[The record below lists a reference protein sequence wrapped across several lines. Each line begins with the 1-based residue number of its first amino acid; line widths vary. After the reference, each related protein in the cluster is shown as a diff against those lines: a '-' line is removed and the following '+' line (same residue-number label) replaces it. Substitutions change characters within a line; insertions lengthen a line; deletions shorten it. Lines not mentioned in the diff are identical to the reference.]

1 MMEISK
7 TIPETLKNKRV
18 TVLGMGISGIGAAR
32 LLHHLGAEVFLS
44 DIGEFPNIHDH
55 SIQLNNNNIP
65 FETGIHSK
73 RVFDS
78 DLIVVSPGI
87 GQDTV
92 VIQNALKND
101 IPIIGELELGSW
113 FTDAP
118 ILAVTGSNGK
128 TTTSKL
134 LESICQTDTV
144 HGVLAGNVGI
154 SFTQKVLEDLINPDS
169 KRIFILEISSFQ
181 TEFFI
186 HFSPYISI
194 FLNISTDHLNRHGT
208 IEAYLNAKIRLS
220 KNQDEN
226 SYVVYNEDDTR
237 IKNIFQNARM
247 KQIPFSLD
255 PKKSFRFGLNQT
267 RIIKKDHKSF
277 ITLNE
282 ISLIGKHNYSNIIA
296 AATAAHLLDIE
307 ESQISD
313 SIQNFHP
320 IPHRLEHFHTENGVK
335 YINDSKA
342 TNIDAVKCALDS
354 FNQHVILILGGL
366 FKGGFFEELLP
377 HTGNVN
383 AVIAYGEAQEL
394 INTALG
400 DAVRLYN
407 FDSLKQAVVLSRSI
421 ANPGD
426 IILLSPGCASF
437 DQFKNYEERGDCFK
451 NWVLAQI

>member
-1 MMEISK
+1 MDLSK
-7 TIPETLKNKRV
+7 TIPETLKNKKV
-18 TVLGMGISGIGAAR
+18 TVLGMGISGIGAAK

-44 DIGEFPNIHDH
+44 DIQEFPDTHDH
-55 SIQLNNNNIP
+55 SIQLNKINIP
-65 FETGIHSK
+65 FETGIHSE
-73 RVFDS
+73 RFLDS
-78 DLIVVSPGI
+78 ELIVVSPGI
-87 GQDTV
+87 GQNTD
-92 VIQNALKND
+92 VIQNVLNNG

-134 LESICQTDTV
+134 LEAICQTDTV
-144 HGVLAGNVGI
+144 HGVLAGNVGV
-154 SFTQKVLEDLINPDS
+154 SFSQKVLEDLINPDS
-169 KRIFILEISSFQ
+169 KRFFILEISSFQ

-186 HFSPYISI
+186 HFTPFVSI
-194 FLNISTDHLNRHGT
+194 FLNISPDHLNRHGT
-208 IEAYLNAKIRLS
+208 IDKYLNAKIKLS

-226 SYVVYNEDDTR
+226 TYVVYNKDDIR
-237 IKNIFQNARM
+237 IKNTFQNSYI
-247 KQIPFSLD
+247 KKIPFSLD
-255 PKKSFRFGLNQT
+255 PDQSFKFGLNET
-267 RIIKKDHKSF
+267 RIIKKDHKNF
-277 ITLNE
+277 INLNE

-296 AATAAHLLDIE
+296 AATTAHLLGIE
-307 ESQISD
+307 ESQISE
-313 SIQNFHP
+313 SIKNFHP
-320 IPHRLEHFHTENGVK
+320 IHHRMEHFHTENGVK

-354 FNQHVILILGGL
+354 FTQPVILILGGL
-366 FKGGFFEELLP
+366 FKGGHFEELLP

>member
-1 MMEISK
+1 MDISK
-7 TIPETLKNKRV
+7 TIPETLKNKKV
-18 TVLGMGISGIGAAR
+18 TVLGMGISGIGAAK

-44 DIGEFPNIHDH
+44 DIRELPDTHNH
-55 SIQLNNNNIP
+55 SVQLNKINIP
-65 FETGIHSK
+65 FETGIHSE
-73 RVFDS
+73 RCMDS
-78 DLIVVSPGI
+78 ELIVVSPGI
-87 GQDTV
+87 GQNTD
-92 VIQNALKND
+92 VIQNVLNNG

-154 SFTQKVLEDLINPDS
+154 SFSQKVLEDLINPDS
-169 KRIFILEISSFQ
+169 KRFFILEISSFQ

-186 HFSPYISI
+186 HFTPFVSI
-194 FLNISTDHLNRHGT
+194 FLNISPDHLNRHVT
-208 IEAYLNAKIRLS
+208 IDEYLNAKIKLS

-226 SYVVYNEDDTR
+226 TYVVYNEDDTR
-237 IKNIFQNARM
+237 IKNTFQNSHI
-247 KQIPFSLD
+247 KKIPFSLD
-255 PKKSFRFGLNQT
+255 PDQSFQFGLNET
-267 RIIKKDHKSF
+267 RIIKKDHKNF

-296 AATAAHLLDIE
+296 AATTAHLLGIE
-307 ESQISD
+307 ESRIAE
-313 SIQNFHP
+313 SIKNFHP
-320 IPHRLEHFHTENGVK
+320 IPHRMEHFYTENGVK

-354 FNQHVILILGGL
+354 FTQPVILILGGL
-366 FKGGFFEELLP
+366 FKGGHFEELLP
-377 HTGNVN
+377 HTGDVN

-394 INTALG
+394 INTALR
-400 DAVRLYN
+400 DSVRL
-407 FDSLKQAVVLSRSI
+407 FTSDSLKQAVALSHSI
-421 ANPGD
+421 AHPGD

-437 DQFKNYEERGDCFK
+437 DQFKNYEERGDFFK
-451 NWVLAQI
+451 KYVLEQI

>member
-1 MMEISK
+1 MDISK
-7 TIPETLKNKRV
+7 PIPETLKNKKV
-18 TVLGMGISGIGAAR
+18 TVLGMGISGIGAAK

-44 DIGEFPNIHDH
+44 DIRELPDTHNH
-55 SIQLNNNNIP
+55 SVQLNKINIP
-65 FETGIHSK
+65 FETGIHSE
-73 RVFDS
+73 RCMDS
-78 DLIVVSPGI
+78 ELIVVSPGI
-87 GQDTV
+87 GQNTD
-92 VIQNALKND
+92 VIQNVLNNG

-134 LESICQTDTV
+134 LEAICQTDTV

-154 SFTQKVLEDLINPDS
+154 SFSQKVLEDLINPDS
-169 KRIFILEISSFQ
+169 KRFFILEISSFQ

-186 HFSPYISI
+186 HFTPFVSI
-194 FLNISTDHLNRHGT
+194 FLNISPDHLNRHGT
-208 IEAYLNAKIRLS
+208 IDEYLNAKIKLS

-226 SYVVYNEDDTR
+226 TYVVYNEDDTR
-237 IKNIFQNARM
+237 IKNTFQNSHI
-247 KQIPFSLD
+247 KKIPFSLD
-255 PKKSFRFGLNQT
+255 PEQSFQFGLNET
-267 RIIKKDHKSF
+267 RIIKKDHKNF

-296 AATAAHLLDIE
+296 AATTAHLLGIE
-307 ESQISD
+307 ESRIAE
-313 SIQNFHP
+313 SIKNFHP
-320 IPHRLEHFHTENGVK
+320 IPHRMEHFHTENGVK

-354 FNQHVILILGGL
+354 FTQPVILILGGL
-366 FKGGFFEELLP
+366 FKGGHFEELLP

-383 AVIAYGEAQEL
+383 AVIAYGEAQGL
-394 INTALG
+394 INTALR
-400 DAVRLYN
+400 DSVRL
-407 FDSLKQAVVLSRSI
+407 FTSDSLKQAVALSHSI
-421 ANPGD
+421 AHPGD

-451 NWVLAQI
+451 KYVLEQI

>member
-1 MMEISK
+1 MDIFK
-7 TIPETLKNKRV
+7 TIPKTLKNKKV
-18 TVLGMGISGIGAAR
+18 TVLGMGISGIGAAK

-44 DIGEFPNIHDH
+44 DIRELPDTHNH
-55 SIQLNNNNIP
+55 SVQLNKINIP
-65 FETGIHSK
+65 FETGLHSNK
-73 RVFDS
+73 VLDS

-87 GQDTV
+87 GQNTD
-92 VIQNALKND
+92 VIQNVLNND

-134 LESICQTDTV
+134 LEAICQTDTV

-154 SFTQKVLEDLINPDS
+154 SFAQKVLEDLINPDS
-169 KRIFILEISSFQ
+169 KRFFILEISSFQ

-186 HFSPYISI
+186 HFTPFVSI
-194 FLNISTDHLNRHGT
+194 FLNISPDHLNRHGT
-208 IEAYLNAKIRLS
+208 IDEYLNAKIKLS

-226 SYVVYNEDDTR
+226 TYVVYNEDDTR
-237 IKNIFQNARM
+237 IKNTFQNSHI
-247 KQIPFSLD
+247 KKIPFSLD
-255 PKKSFRFGLNQT
+255 PEQSFQFGLNET
-267 RIIKKDHKSF
+267 RIIKKDHNNF

-296 AATAAHLLDIE
+296 AATTAHLLGIE
-307 ESQISD
+307 ESRIAE
-313 SIQNFHP
+313 SIKNFHP
-320 IPHRLEHFHTENGVK
+320 IPHRMEHFHTENGVK

-354 FNQHVILILGGL
+354 FTQPVILILGGL
-366 FKGGFFEELLP
+366 FKGGHFEELLP

-394 INTALG
+394 INTAFR
-400 DAVRLYN
+400 DSVRL
-407 FDSLKQAVVLSRSI
+407 FTLDSLKQAVALSHSI
-421 ANPGD
+421 AHPGD

-437 DQFKNYEERGDCFK
+437 DQFNNYEERGDCFK
-451 NWVLAQI
+451 KYVLEQI